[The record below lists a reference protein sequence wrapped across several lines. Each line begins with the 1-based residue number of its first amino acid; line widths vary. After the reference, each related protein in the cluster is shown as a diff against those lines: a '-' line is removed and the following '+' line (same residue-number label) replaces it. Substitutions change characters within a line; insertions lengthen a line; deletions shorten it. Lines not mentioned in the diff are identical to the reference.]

1 MAAPVR
7 AFVVAVVVACSLG
20 LLTGCDLIGA
30 FSDSSQHSGP
40 IAAEVEAALGK
51 KPTVFFAGKGQAMAV
66 TMAFMEP
73 PEATLPEIEKVARAA
88 VVHELKDD
96 PGMLMIQV
104 MFLKLDK
111 PS

>member
-1 MAAPVR
+1 
-7 AFVVAVVVACSLG
+7 
-20 LLTGCDLIGA
+20 
-30 FSDSSQHSGP
+30 
-40 IAAEVEAALGK
+40 
-51 KPTVFFAGKGQAMAV
+51 MAV